1 MSETA
6 NTLIKASLRLI
17 GAIATGETPTASE
30 MDDGLEALQF
40 MLRNW
45 SSRGIRIPYYTRVS
59 ATFNGSTYY
68 TIGSGGDI
76 DTTRPSLIVAA
87 ESTDYPIKITDFNT
101 YQLLS
106 ISDSG
111 AGDCEYIWYNPS
123 YPLGYIYPWPLSS
136 ETITL
141 TCLVPMTEPATIA
154 ATVSFPP
161 EYDDAIKYNL
171 AIRLAPEYER
181 EPSRAVV
188 GIANE
193 TMTAIENNNFAS
205 QIKVMRPEILK
216 LATARYDIDRY

>member
-6 NTLIKASLRLI
+6 STLIKASLRLA
-17 GAIATGETPTASE
+17 GVIATGETPTASE

-59 ATFNGSTYY
+59 ATLDGSASY

-76 DTTRPSLIVAA
+76 NTTRPLSIVSA
-87 ESTDYPIKITDFNT
+87 ESADYPIKITDFNT

-106 ISDSG
+106 VSDSG

-141 TCLVPMTEPATIA
+141 TCQVPLTDPTVLTSSIA
-154 ATVSFPP
+154 FPP
-161 EYDDAIKYNL
+161 EYDEAIKYNL
-171 AIRLAPEYER
+171 AVRLAPEYEK
-181 EPSRAVV
+181 EPSRLVLGMAM
-188 GIANE
+188 E
-193 TMTAIENNNFAS
+193 TLAAIETNNFAS

-216 LATARYDIDRY
+216 LATARYDIDSY